1 MIRVVLA
8 LFALVL
14 LVRAAA
20 AGEVYDE
27 IKLTDGRVLHHAEI
41 KSDQP
46 ATVTIL
52 CKEGFI
58 SVAKRLLP
66 PALAAKHPGRA
77 PDPSAAPPPP
87 SKPPPTAAPGGRNT
101 GRISFTGCRIVSA
114 QDKNGSADVAL
125 ENATDR
131 PIQIHARDL
140 LCRTSAG
147 QTFAARYITWV
158 PPGRSLDD
166 PSAPTTVVSGY
177 THFDLPGGT
186 AATVRVSFFDYDP
199 NAPKFIER
207 VVWAGGH

>member
-1 MIRVVLA
+1 MRRVVLG

-14 LVRAAA
+14 LVRAAV

-27 IKLTDGRVLHHAEI
+27 INLTDGRVLHQAEI

-66 PALAAKHPGRA
+66 PGLAAKHPERA
-77 PDPSAAPPPP
+77 PDQAAAPPPP
-87 SKPPPTAAPGGRNT
+87 SKPPPAAASRRRETEGN
-101 GRISFTGCRIVSA
+101 SFAGCHIISA
-114 QDKNGSADVAL
+114 QDKNGTADVAL
-125 ENATDR
+125 ENPTDR
-131 PIQIHARDL
+131 PVQIRARDL
-140 LCRTSAG
+140 VCRTSGG
-147 QTFAARYITWV
+147 QTFAARYLTWV

-166 PSAPTTVVSGY
+166 PGAPTTVVSGY

-186 AATVRVSFFDYDP
+186 TATVRASFFDYDP
-199 NAPKFIER
+199 NAPKLIER